1 MANFLGLEER
11 KSRHTIKSCRL
22 KMAQSLEAL
31 YVKFGLAGS
40 YHESG
45 AKICF
50 P

>member
-1 MANFLGLEER
+1 MAYNQKLQ
-11 KSRHTIKSCRL
+11 IK